1 MGRFLMDHS
10 IMNDARNQFTA
21 IAAREP
27 VPLARG
33 ALLIAKEE
41 YPDLDVE
48 KYTDRLAALA
58 REAEPAVHAGADTVE
73 RVQLL
78 SHFLFA
84 EKGFEGNRDQY
95 SDPRNSFLNEV
106 LDRRLGIPITLSVVY
121 LEVGRRLGINLYGVS
136 FPTHF
141 LVKAV
146 DERGEMI
153 IDPFC
158 GGTILGLDEIR
169 ARLAEL
175 YNQPVEVHP
184 AMIKAVGARHILAR
198 MLRNLKEI
206 YSTASDWPRALSAL
220 DRILLLDPRSADAV
234 AERGAL
240 YERLECFQAAL
251 DDFQSFLS
259 QASEHPGADAAREA
273 VMRLT
278 RQVARIN

>member
-1 MGRFLMDHS
+1 
-10 IMNDARNQFTA
+10 MNDARNQFA
-21 IAAREP
+21 IIAAREP

-33 ALLIAKEE
+33 ALLIAREE
-41 YPDLDVE
+41 YPDLNVDH
-48 KYTDRLAALA
+48 YMDRLAALA
-58 REAEPAVHAGADTVE
+58 REAEPAVRAGADTVE

-84 EKGFEGNRDQY
+84 EKGFEGNRDNY
-95 SDPRNSFLNEV
+95 SDPRNSYLNQV
-106 LDRRLGIPITLSVVY
+106 LDRRLGIPITLSIVY

-136 FPTHF
+136 FPAHF

-146 DERGEMI
+146 DDRGELM

-169 ARLAEL
+169 ARLAEI

-184 AMIKAVGARHILAR
+184 AMIKAVGERQILIR

-206 YSTASDWPRALSAL
+206 YSNTSDWTRALSVL
-220 DRILLLDPRSADAV
+220 DRILLLDPRAADEM

-259 QASEHPGADAAREA
+259 QAPEHPNADTAREA

>member
-1 MGRFLMDHS
+1 
-10 IMNDARNQFTA
+10 MNDARNQFAT

-33 ALLIAKEE
+33 ALLIAREE
-41 YPDLDVE
+41 YPDLNVDH
-48 KYTDRLAALA
+48 YMDRLAALA
-58 REAEPAVHAGADTVE
+58 REAEPAVRAGADTVE

-84 EKGFEGNRDQY
+84 EKGFEGNRDNY
-95 SDPRNSFLNEV
+95 SDPRNSYLNQV
-106 LDRRLGIPITLSVVY
+106 LDRRLGIPITLSIVY

-136 FPTHF
+136 FPAHF

-146 DERGEMI
+146 DDRGELM

-169 ARLAEL
+169 ARLAEI

-184 AMIKAVGARHILAR
+184 AMIKAVGERQILIR

-206 YSTASDWPRALSAL
+206 YSNTSDWTRALSVL
-220 DRILLLDPRSADAV
+220 DRILLLDPRAADEM

-259 QASEHPGADAAREA
+259 QAPEHPNADTAREA